1 MKEYKVE
8 FVRQSMNPNSHS
20 KKISTLLNQMGEQG
34 WEFRSNSGLTGY
46 STVKSKN
53 YYFFFLFILF

>member
-20 KKISTLLNQMGEQG
+20 KKITTLLNQMGEQG
-34 WEFRSNSGLTGY
+34 WEFRSNSGLY
-46 STVKSKN
+46 WIFDREK
-53 YYFFFLFILF
+53 